1 MTDNPRKPRPPQP
14 GHLDDAATTDEGDV
28 AAMEATG
35 LAKSYGTHAAL
46 EPLDLV
52 VESGEL
58 VMLVGP
64 NGSGKTTFLRLTA
77 GLLEPTSGEVS
88 VDGHP
93 AGSMGA
99 RAALSFLPDNPVL
112 YDDLSL
118 VEHLHFIG
126 RLHGVEG
133 DELEERGATL
143 MERFGL
149 SHRAADLPV
158 TFSRGLRQKTSIAL
172 GLIRPF
178 SVLLIDEP
186 FVGLDQP
193 GKRALIDLIVDAHGQ
208 GGTVIVATHA
218 LEFVDVAERC
228 VGLRDGELA
237 YDGDA
242 TTTDVERL
250 VS

>member
-1 MTDNPRKPRPPQP
+1 MTDTD
-14 GHLDDAATTDEGDV
+14 GGTDTDDGQDESSAV
-28 AAMEATG
+28 QASALT
-35 LAKSYGTHAAL
+35 KTYGTHAAL
-46 EPLDLV
+46 EPLDLT
-52 VESGEL
+52 VEPGEL

-64 NGSGKTTFLRLTA
+64 NGSGKTTFLRMAA
-77 GLLEPTSGEVS
+77 GLLEPT
-88 VDGHP
+88 DGTVTIDGFP
-93 AGSMGA
+93 AGSIDA
-99 RAALSFLPDNPVL
+99 RAALSYLPDSPVL

-126 RLHGVEG
+126 RLHGVDG
-133 DELEERGATL
+133 DDLAERGAAL

-149 SHRAADLPV
+149 SGRADDLPV
-158 TFSRGLRQKTSIAL
+158 TFSRGLRQKTSIAV

-178 SVLLIDEP
+178 SVLLVDEP

-193 GKRALIDLIVDAHGQ
+193 GKRALLDLLVDAHGQ
-208 GGTVIVATHA
+208 GATVIVATHA

>member
-1 MTDNPRKPRPPQP
+1 MSVAD
-14 GHLDDAATTDEGDV
+14 HEDELEDEVDD
-28 AAMEATG
+28 EALAPALEAVG
-35 LAKSYGTHAAL
+35 LTKSYGIHAAL

-52 VESGEL
+52 IEAGAL

-64 NGSGKTTFLRLTA
+64 NGSGKTTLLRMAA
-77 GLLEPTSGEVS
+77 GLLEPTAGSVR
-88 VDGHP
+88 VDGFD
-93 AGSMGA
+93 AGSLDA
-99 RAALSFLPDNPVL
+99 RAALSYLPDNPVL

-126 RLHGVEG
+126 RLHGVSGEEV
-133 DELEERGATL
+133 DERGAAL
-143 MERFGL
+143 MERFNLIG
-149 SHRAADLPV
+149 RADDLPV

-193 GKRALIDLIVDAHGQ
+193 GKRALTELIVDAHELGA
-208 GGTVIVATHA
+208 TVIVATHA
-218 LEFVDVAERC
+218 LEFTEVAKRC
-228 VGLRDGELA
+228 IGLRDGELA
-237 YDGDA
+237 YDGVA
-242 TTTDVERL
+242 TTEDVERL

>member
-1 MTDNPRKPRPPQP
+1 VTDDLAPA
-14 GHLDDAATTDEGDV
+14 L
-28 AAMEATG
+28 EAVE

-52 VESGEL
+52 IEAGEL

-64 NGSGKTTFLRLTA
+64 NGSGKTTLLRMAA
-77 GLLEPTSGEVS
+77 GLLEPTSGTVAI
-88 VDGHP
+88 DGF
-93 AGSMGA
+93 ASGSLEA
-99 RAALSFLPDNPVL
+99 RAALSYLPDNPVL

-118 VEHLHFIG
+118 VEHLQYIG
-126 RLHGVEG
+126 RLHGVTG
-133 DELEERGATL
+133 DELEERGAAL
-143 MERFGL
+143 MERFNL
-149 SHRAADLPV
+149 SHRADDLPV
-158 TFSRGLRQKTSIAL
+158 TFSRGLRQKTSIAI

-178 SVLLIDEP
+178 SVLLVDEP

-193 GKRALIDLIVDAHGQ
+193 GKEALTELLVDAYEQ

-218 LEFVDVAERC
+218 LEFAEVANRC

-242 TTTDVERL
+242 TPAQVGRL

>member
-1 MTDNPRKPRPPQP
+1 MTDEPITDPV
-14 GHLDDAATTDEGDV
+14 DAAAIESDQ
-28 AAMEATG
+28 

-46 EPLDLV
+46 EPLDLI
-52 VESGEL
+52 VEPGEL

-64 NGSGKTTFLRLTA
+64 NGSGKTTFLRMAA
-77 GLLEPTSGEVS
+77 GLLEPTAGEVLI
-88 VDGHP
+88 DGHL

-99 RAALSFLPDNPVL
+99 RASLSYLPDNPVL

-118 VEHLHFIG
+118 VEHLHYIG

-133 DELEERGATL
+133 DEIEERGSAL
-143 MERFGL
+143 LERFGL
-149 SHRAADLPV
+149 SHRADDLPV

-178 SVLLIDEP
+178 SVLLVDEP

-193 GKRALIDLIVDAHGQ
+193 GKRALLDLMVDAQGQ
-208 GGTVIVATHA
+208 GATVVVATHA
-218 LEFVDVAERC
+218 LEFVDVAQRC

-237 YDGDA
+237 YDGAA
-242 TTTDVERL
+242 TTADVERL